1 MSQSH
6 EEFEDVRRLLSLKR
20 HEIPPPGYFDRFSGQ
35 VMARIEREEALASQP
50 WWASLFASLGW
61 QRLLAAANL
70 AALAGVG
77 IIGVTLVNLRDDE
90 VPDAEHFSALQL
102 EEDGTWGTLPA
113 SAPVSGGVALF
124 GSAGQARGLG
134 VMPVGYSVPAAL
146 GGTNESAV
154 PGQAFAVPSRNDR
167 QMRFYLRE

>member
-1 MSQSH
+1 MSQSP

-20 HEIPPPGYFDRFSGQ
+20 HEIPPPGYFERFSGQ
-35 VMARIEREEALASQP
+35 VMARIDREEALAAQP
-50 WWASLFASLGW
+50 WWSSLLASLGW

-102 EEDGTWGTLPA
+102 EEGGTWGALPA
-113 SAPVSGGVALF
+113 SGPATGSAALF
-124 GSAGQARGLG
+124 GAPGLSRGAA
-134 VMPVGYSVPAAL
+134 VMPVGYSVPTEM
-146 GGTNESAV
+146 GNTNESAV
-154 PGQAFAVPSRNDR
+154 PGQAFAVPSKNDR